1 MRAHSTPRPR
11 ETLQDFDV
19 TAAVLYLVS
28 WSLMDLV
35 LYFQHPIGVV
45 APWYAS
51 HALSLAFLA
60 FLGLR
65 FWPLIFLGSFLNGY
79 FLWFDGRVVPVTLLA
94 IALAVAYGAFALFWE
109 RCQQAYGKSLKLGA
123 VFVGLVTLLTSSL
136 AAAAYFILSRDQLID
151 APKPWEWIARLAIRD
166 SLDISFAY
174 PFAVSCLMPLG
185 RRLIFGQERQA
196 EPALASVDKQLLP
209 RRTGTGVLILLSL
222 APILAWTL
230 HNTWTFSFPMY
241 AALLPLL
248 ALTLLAGFAGAASG
262 TYTLYALFY
271 PALNLPGQAWVGEP
285 ILILLVMA
293 VGCFALGHLLEKQR
307 QLVRERLLQL
317 EKREAELQKSLQ
329 QSESARQQMQQL
341 HENIERMIL
350 RSSQEM
356 RTPLTP
362 IFIWAQM
369 LRESTNRKTVVEA
382 SNAIQQN
389 IERQTRLL
397 DELNDTLRLS
407 TGKLKI
413 NIETVELNGLLQ
425 NIVASL
431 RPLAEQKS
439 LRIFVGPESSPEYVL
454 GDKEQLTAA
463 LTKLLDH
470 VLRFGQEGSSVS
482 IIFSRQHHETLLHI
496 KHAGYGPDQK
506 NVLQLLNA
514 GAGMDEESFLTA
526 ANFDLGLYVARKL
539 IEMQGGYLTAASLHP
554 KPGMLFSLT
563 LRKANARS
571 TAHMPPPTQT
581 PVPLEDAGV
590 APLKLLP
597 PYWQNQHILIVE
609 DDPFT
614 LTLLEQVLQAE
625 GLKTVACL
633 NSTLALEAFH
643 RVQPALV
650 IADLGLPDMNGFD
663 LIRRFKKTA
672 RREFIAIAFS
682 ACVSPEAQT
691 KSVEAGFSAFLA
703 KPLQVKELLHTLDQL
718 LSHAPPEIKRGQ
730 V

>member
-1 MRAHSTPRPR
+1 MRATASIRPR
-11 ETLQDFDV
+11 ETIQDFDV

-28 WSLMDLV
+28 WSLLDLL
-35 LYFQHPIGVV
+35 LYFQHPLGTI

-94 IALAVAYGAFALFWE
+94 IALAGAYGAFAVFWE
-109 RCQQAYGKSLKLGA
+109 NCQQRYPKSLKLGPL
-123 VFVGLVTLLTSSL
+123 FVGLSLVLTFSVAG
-136 AAAAYFILSRDQLID
+136 AAFLILSRDSLISTPH
-151 APKPWEWIARLAIRD
+151 ALSWIAHLAIRD
-166 SLDISFAY
+166 SLDIWFFY
-174 PFAVSCLMPLG
+174 PFAISCLMPLG
-185 RRLIFGQERQA
+185 RRLIFAQDEA
-196 EPALASVDKQLLP
+196 PEPKLASLQNQLLP
-209 RRTGTGVLILLSL
+209 GKAGTGALVLLSL
-222 APILAWTL
+222 SPILAWSL
-230 HNTWTFSFPMY
+230 HNTWTFHFPLY
-241 AALLPLL
+241 FALIPLL
-248 ALTLLAGFAGAASG
+248 ALTLLFGFPGAAAG
-262 TYTLYALFY
+262 VYGLYALFY
-271 PALNLPGQAWVGEP
+271 PEIVPDGTSWLSEAMV
-285 ILILLVMA
+285 ILMIMA
-293 VGCFALGHLLEKQR
+293 ASCFTLAHLLQQQR
-307 QLVRERLLQL
+307 HLVKERLAEL
-317 EKREAELQKSLQ
+317 EKKQADLQKGLQ
-329 QSESARQQMQQL
+329 NSETSRQQMQQL

-382 SNAIQQN
+382 SNAIQEN

-407 TGKLKI
+407 TGKLKLK
-413 NIETVELNGLLQ
+413 IETVELNSLLQ
-425 NIVASL
+425 HIVGTL

-439 LRIFVGPESSPEYVL
+439 LRIFVGPETSPEYVL
-454 GDKEQLTAA
+454 ADKEHLQAA

-470 VLRFGQEGSSVS
+470 ILRYGQAGSSIS

-496 KHAGYGPDQK
+496 KHVGYGPDQK

-539 IEMQGGYLTAASLHP
+539 IEMQGGYLTAASLQP

-571 TAHMPPPTQT
+571 TAHMPPPSNI
-581 PVPLEDAGV
+581 PLAVEELST
-590 APLKLLP
+590 APLQLLP
-597 PYWQNQHILIVE
+597 PYWQNQHLLIVE

-650 IADLGLPDMNGFD
+650 IADLGLPDMNGFE

-672 RREFIAIAFS
+672 RRDFIAIAFS

-691 KSVEAGFSAFLA
+691 KAVEAGFSAFLA
-703 KPLQVKELLHTLDQL
+703 KPLQVKELLQTLDQL
-718 LSHAPPEIKRGQ
+718 LAQAPPEVKRG
-730 V
+730 

>member
-1 MRAHSTPRPR
+1 MRATSSSRQR

-28 WSLMDLV
+28 WSLLDLV
-35 LYFQHPIGVV
+35 LYFQHPSGTV

-79 FLWFDGRVVPVTLLA
+79 FLWFDGRVVPVMLLA
-94 IALAVAYGAFALFWE
+94 IVLAVAYGAFAIFWE
-109 RCQQAYGKSLKLGA
+109 RFQHDYAKSLKLGPI
-123 VFVGLVTLLTSSL
+123 FVGLTLLLTSVVS
-136 AAAAYFILSRDQLID
+136 AAAYFILARDRLID
-151 APKPWEWIARLAIRD
+151 PAEPVDWIARLAIRD
-166 SLDISFAY
+166 SLDIGFAY
-174 PFAVSCLMPLG
+174 PFAVTCLMPLG
-185 RRLIFGQERQA
+185 RRLIFGQERTP
-196 EPALASVDKQLLP
+196 ELAASMEKQLLP
-209 RRTGTGVLILLSL
+209 GKVGTGMLLLLSL
-222 APILAWTL
+222 APILAWVL
-230 HNTWTFSFPMY
+230 HNSWTFTFPVY
-241 AALLPLL
+241 GALIPLL
-248 ALTLLAGFAGAASG
+248 ALTLLFGYAGAAAGS
-262 TYTLYALFY
+262 YALYALFY
-271 PALNLPGQAWVGEP
+271 PALTLEGQPWISEQLLL
-285 ILILLVMA
+285 ILIMGVS
-293 VGCFALGHLLEKQR
+293 CFALAHILQKQR
-307 QLVRERLLQL
+307 QLVKERLLQL

-329 QSESARQQMQQL
+329 QSESSRQQMQQL

-407 TGKLKI
+407 TGKLKL

-425 NIVASL
+425 NIVATL

-454 GDKEQLTAA
+454 ADKEQLTAA

-470 VLRFGQEGSSVS
+470 VLRYGQEGSSIS

-526 ANFDLGLYVARKL
+526 SNFDLGLYVAKKL

-554 KPGMLFSLT
+554 KPGVLFSLT

-581 PVPLEDAGV
+581 PVPLEDSSV

-691 KSVEAGFSAFLA
+691 KAVEAGFSAFLA
-703 KPLQVKELLHTLDQL
+703 KPLQVKELLKTLDQL
-718 LSHAPPEIKRGQ
+718 LSLAPPEVKRGQ
-730 V
+730 G